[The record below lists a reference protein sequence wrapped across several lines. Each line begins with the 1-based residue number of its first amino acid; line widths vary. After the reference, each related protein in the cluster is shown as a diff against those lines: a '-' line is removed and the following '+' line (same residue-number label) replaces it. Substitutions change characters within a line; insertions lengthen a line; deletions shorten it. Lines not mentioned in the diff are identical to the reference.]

1 MTTISIDEIKN
12 DVGRFF
18 DRIQG
23 GEAMLV
29 MKAGQPVAEVIPPT
43 HSPEDLDMTPRP
55 YALARGEFVVPKD
68 FNDPLPEDIL
78 RDFEGR

>member
-1 MTTISIDEIKN
+1 MTTISIDEIQK
-12 DVGRFF
+12 DAGQYF
-18 DRIQG
+18 DRVQA
-23 GEAMLV
+23 GEKMLV
-29 MKAGQPVAEVIPPT
+29 IRAGQPVAEIIPAT

-55 YALARGEFVVPKD
+55 YGLAKGEFVVPKD

>member
-1 MTTISIDEIKN
+1 MTTISIDEIQK
-12 DVGRFF
+12 DAGRYF
-18 DRIQG
+18 DRVQA
-23 GEAMLV
+23 GEKMLV
-29 MKAGQPVAEVIPPT
+29 IRAGQPIAEIIPAT

-68 FNDPLPEDIL
+68 FNDPLSEDIL